1 MEVMRKYQQL
11 IRSAKAKNN
20 NNNSSSS
27 GDSNVEDEMYV
38 DDVDD
43 LNNGSFETAGVDRND
58 PILMWENLH
67 SAVAMK

>member
-11 IRSAKAKNN
+11 MRSAKIKN

-27 GDSNVEDEMYV
+27 GNTEDEMYVV

-43 LNNGSFETAGVDRND
+43 LNNDALETAGVDRND